1 MEWDTRV
8 SPTEVGIQVKQG
20 VVTLNGMVDSWVK
33 VRAAEEAAHRVNG
46 VLDVANDL
54 TVKLAGTSQRTDT
67 DIAQTVRRALE
78 WDVTVPDQKISST
91 VTHGVVTLE
100 GKVAF
105 WSQKADAERAVERLT
120 GVARVLNRIEVKPK
134 EEVNLANVRSA
145 VATALEQRADRE
157 ASRLTLH
164 ATDGTVDVS
173 GVVHTWQERQAVLG
187 AIRGTRGVRDV
198 ADHLSVQPYA

>member
-1 MEWDTRV
+1 
-8 SPTEVGIQVKQG
+8 
-20 VVTLNGMVDSWVK
+20 
-33 VRAAEEAAHRVNG
+33 
-46 VLDVANDL
+46 
-54 TVKLAGTSQRTDT
+54 
-67 DIAQTVRRALE
+67 VRRALE

-100 GKVAF
+100 GTVTF

-120 GVARVLNRIEVKPK
+120 GVATVLNRIEVKPK
-134 EEVNLANVRSA
+134 EEVNLADVRSA

-157 ASRLTLH
+157 ASRLALH
-164 ATDGTVDVS
+164 ATAGTVDVS

-198 ADHLSVQPYA
+198 ADHLSVQPYT